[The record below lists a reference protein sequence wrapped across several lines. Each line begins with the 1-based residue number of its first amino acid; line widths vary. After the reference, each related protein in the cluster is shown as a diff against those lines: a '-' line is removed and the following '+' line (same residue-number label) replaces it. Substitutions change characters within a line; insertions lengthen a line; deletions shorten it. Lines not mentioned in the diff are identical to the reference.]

1 MDKRRLL
8 KIVVFGSSA
17 ASIAVCAFVLFRSND
32 LPSNYEHPP
41 VRIPAEAVE
50 QKQVKRFKQLRYA
63 GGTDT
68 PNLRSLEEWQHYVKE
83 GSPTSRQKH
92 LLEQSQFAAEEFS
105 KATGLTARHLRQP
118 DKSW

>member
-1 MDKRRLL
+1 M
-8 KIVVFGSSA
+8 
-17 ASIAVCAFVLFRSND
+17 AVCPNSQGKENTLARPRPTVSQQPL
-32 LPSNYEHPP
+32 
-41 VRIPAEAVE
+41 
-50 QKQVKRFKQLRYA
+50 

-83 GSPTSRQKH
+83 GSPTSRQKR